1 MELFCQSHHA
11 ETAQRWLNR
20 MGWESGHEKM
30 ISFGVALDVRG
41 AAKGVWCYYVAN
53 LDEKSVTYHGVPMTW
68 EGWIKPILFFMDS
81 RRAELSAL
89 RKQPDGGA
97 DELFQSS
104 YDTAV
109 MMLYYQNGMYMTL
122 PGKEGKLLK
131 TWVFR
136 YLSNGYEPFPFPLD
150 DDIPDGD
157 YSFTIDFER
166 DTEIVRA
173 YDLKKE
179 MGQYNAEHNAAHN
192 QELGRRQTEERFA
205 QLKGD
210 TWTAQEILD
219 QGFSRKTLDKF
230 VKYGLILRVK
240 KGRYVRNSV

>member
-1 MELFCQSHHA
+1 MELLCQSHHA

-81 RRAELSAL
+81 RRAELTAL
-89 RKQPDGGA
+89 RKQPDSSA

-122 PGKEGKLLK
+122 PGKEGKLL
-131 TWVFR
+131 
-136 YLSNGYEPFPFPLD
+136 
-150 DDIPDGD
+150 
-157 YSFTIDFER
+157 FER

-230 VKYGLILRVK
+230 VKYGFILRVK

>member
-1 MELFCQSHHA
+1 MA
-11 ETAQRWLNR
+11 T
-20 MGWESGHEKM
+20 
-30 ISFGVALDVRG
+30 
-41 AAKGVWCYYVAN
+41 
-53 LDEKSVTYHGVPMTW
+53 
-68 EGWIKPILFFMDS
+68 S
-81 RRAELSAL
+81 RS
-89 RKQPDGGA
+89 
-97 DELFQSS
+97 
-104 YDTAV
+104 
-109 MMLYYQNGMYMTL
+109 
-122 PGKEGKLLK
+122 
-131 TWVFR
+131 
-136 YLSNGYEPFPFPLD
+136 PFPLD

-240 KGRYVRNSV
+240 KGPLCEKFRVTAGAIHLTPCVIYINNKTHGAG